1 MLMKLNELPP
11 QFKTWYQFYQSM
23 KNTNGFGAYK
33 QGAPKRIC
41 YTPGPE
47 DADPN
52 FLEIMHLA
60 HIKYKIHPEFANARI
75 VEEFDDILS
84 RVNDDMLSKM
94 DYMAR
99 TLNMPNTEDVY
110 GLITKLKTFVNK

>member
-33 QGAPKRIC
+33 QGAPIRIC

-47 DADPN
+47 DADLN
-52 FLEIMHLA
+52 FLEIMHPE
-60 HIKYKIHPEFANARI
+60 HITYKLHPEFVNARI

-110 GLITKLKTFVNK
+110 GLITKLRTFLNK